1 VGLPLRPMQATFLAS
16 LYTTI
21 TRWPIELERAVQIL
35 KRYSKSSGLDF
46 LKIGK
51 FWIFGILWVTS

>member
-46 LKIGK
+46 
-51 FWIFGILWVTS
+51 